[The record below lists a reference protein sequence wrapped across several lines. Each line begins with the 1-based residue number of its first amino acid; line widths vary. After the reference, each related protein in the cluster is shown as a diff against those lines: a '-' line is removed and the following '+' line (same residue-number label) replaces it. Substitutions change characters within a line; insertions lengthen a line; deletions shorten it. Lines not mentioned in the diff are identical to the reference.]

1 MAGQRFEWRGE
12 FDNRELNTLHAEAF
26 AHAILDIDWT
36 SQVKAHSL
44 GWVTA
49 RDAGELIGFVNV
61 AWDGDIHAF
70 ILDTI
75 VSAKRRRQGI
85 GTQLIAVA
93 EAEAGAAGCE
103 WLHVDF
109 EEEYRP
115 FYLDACGFESTPAG
129 LMAL

>member
-1 MAGQRFEWRGE
+1 MAEQRFEWRGE
-12 FDNRELNTLHAEAF
+12 FGNRELNTLHAEAF

-75 VSAKRRRQGI
+75 VSLKRRRQGI
-85 GTQLIAVA
+85 GTRLIALAAA
-93 EAEAGAAGCE
+93 EARAAGCE

-109 EEEYRP
+109 DEEHRP
-115 FYLDACGFESTPAG
+115 FYLDACGFEPAHAG

>member
-1 MAGQRFEWRGE
+1 MAKQRFEWRGE
-12 FDNRELNTLHAEAF
+12 FDNQELNALHAEAF
-26 AHAILDIDWT
+26 AHAILEMDWI

-49 RDAGELIGFVNV
+49 RDAGELVGFVNV
-61 AWDGDIHAF
+61 AWDGQIHAF

-75 VSAKRRRQGI
+75 VRVSRRRQGI
-85 GTQLIAVA
+85 GARLIAVA
-93 EAEAGAAGCE
+93 VAEARAAGCE

-109 EEEYRP
+109 DEEHRR
-115 FYLDACGFESTPAG
+115 FYLDACGFEPTPAG